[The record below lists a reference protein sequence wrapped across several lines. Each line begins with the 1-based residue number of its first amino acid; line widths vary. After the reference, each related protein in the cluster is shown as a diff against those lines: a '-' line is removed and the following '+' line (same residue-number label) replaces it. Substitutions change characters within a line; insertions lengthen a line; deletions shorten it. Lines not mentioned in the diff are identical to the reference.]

1 MKTYFLVILLVLL
14 VGCRS
19 AEDAFNDAQS
29 AEMTGNNFRATQF
42 YLETIR
48 LQGDHPTAKA
58 RLQNVSEKQFK
69 QDISR
74 VHQNLQRKDGKAALV
89 YIKKAEN
96 LKRMVAAYVPLSY
109 PSNWLDMKAD
119 ANQFIIENLFVASY
133 KSESQG
139 NWDQALI
146 SLSEINNYS
155 PSTADR
161 KKTLNIISR
170 INDQAYKAWLA
181 QAESSFNA
189 KKYKEGFAALK
200 EASKYADSLNERNT
214 LTDTENKYQKNLIF
228 GKADEIKKLIDQ
240 KNFVEAEKLSQT
252 LDNYQDNFDKT
263 FQDASRLLK
272 AKVYS
277 SWANHFLSQNKFR
290 QAWAKTQQSLE
301 IDPQNPKVKQ
311 LADTALAAGKTE
323 FLILPILHNKNSKNL
338 SRSINEGLKS
348 ESYSKLSPFVHVTP
362 DFDLNDAV
370 RALRVNT
377 QRITREDAMRMADRV
392 GARFAI
398 FREIT
403 DYRVQSQFTKTQKVN
418 IKRKDQTPTQLVV
431 KSGIFSLISKLR
443 ITVIDAKTG
452 HRILGEEVSLNSK
465 LEFSQAF
472 PNEHPNQL
480 ILPEKYAS
488 IINPPG
494 TAEDMAT
501 LEGESAKIATG
512 FFNKEM
518 IPQMEGLIP

>member
-1 MKTYFLVILLVLL
+1 MKLSCLIIIIALL

-96 LKRMVAAYVPLSY
+96 LKRIVAAYVPLSY
-109 PSNWLDMKAD
+109 PSNWSNIKAD
-119 ANQFIIENLFVASY
+119 ANQLVIQNLFAASY
-133 KSESQG
+133 KSETQG
-139 NWDQALI
+139 NWNEALAV
-146 SLSEINNYS
+146 LSEINNYS
-155 PSTADR
+155 PTTNDR
-161 KKTLNIISR
+161 KKALEATSR
-170 INDQAYKAWLA
+170 INDQAYKSWLT
-181 QAESSFNA
+181 QAESSFKT

-200 EASKYADSLNERNT
+200 EAEKYADSLNERNA

-240 KNFVEAEKLSQT
+240 KKFVEAEKLSQS
-252 LDNYQDNFDKT
+252 LDHYQENFDKT

-277 SWANHFLSQNKFR
+277 SWANDFLSQNKFR
-290 QAWAKTQQSLE
+290 QAWTKTQQSLE

-311 LADTALAAGKTE
+311 LANTALDAGKTE
-323 FLILPILHNKNSKNL
+323 FLILPILHNKTSKVL
-338 SRSINEGLKS
+338 SRIINESLKS
-348 ESYSKLSPFVHVTP
+348 ESYSKFSPFVQVTP
-362 DFDLNDAV
+362 EFDLNDAV

-377 QRITREDAMRMADRV
+377 QRITREDAMRMAERV
-392 GARFAI
+392 GARFAV

-443 ITVIDAKTG
+443 ITVIDAQTG
-452 HRILGEEVSLNSK
+452 HRIFGEEVSLNSK
-465 LEFSQAF
+465 LEFNQAF
-472 PNEHPNQL
+472 PSEHPNQL

-494 TAEDMAT
+494 TQEDIAT

-512 FFNKEM
+512 FFNKEI
-518 IPQMEGLIP
+518 IPQMEALVP